1 MEQVVPPDRVG
12 ENMTENIL
20 PLPDP
25 IGGLL
30 AALAGGVAGGA
41 LGYGVGHSQ
50 GVNLGYN
57 QRDQELMPFI
67 DSLRRDIIEE
77 RRLRQIAQR
86 NVVDYY
92 EQLEAER
99 RAITI
104 INDRV
109 AKLEELL
116 AENEIEIP

>member
-57 QRDQELMPFI
+57 QRDQEFMPFI